1 MAVTQ
6 ERLKELLTYSPETGL
21 FYWLA
26 KRGRRQTKR
35 PAGTKTHYGYNG
47 IRVDGVTYGAHRL
60 AILYVTGA
68 MPIADV
74 DHIDGDVSNDRLS
87 NLRECTHGQNQKNM
101 KRHADNSSGFKGV
114 YTATK
119 GRSWFAQ
126 IHSDGVLHYLGSF
139 STKDEAAAAYDGAAM
154 SLHGEFARLNE
165 AA

>member
-1 MAVTQ
+1 MALTQ

-21 FYWLA
+21 FYWKE
-26 KRGRRQTKR
+26 KRGRRQTEH
-35 PAGTKTHYGYNG
+35 PAGTRTHYGYNG

-60 AILYVTGA
+60 AILYMTGA
-68 MPIADV
+68 MPENDV
-74 DHIDGDVSNDRLS
+74 DHIDGDVSNDRFV
-87 NLRECTHGQNQKNM
+87 NLRECTHSQNLKNM

-126 IHSDGVLHYLGSF
+126 IHSDGTLHYLGSF
-139 STKDEAAAAYDGAAM
+139 PNRDEAAAAYDEAAR